1 MSSGGRFGRFTPRR
15 RTPRKKPT
23 PVTSEADREQAL
35 RDYKV
40 TIEYKHL
47 KQHAPG
53 GVYLIPSL
61 DNLRHFYGV
70 IFVRRGPFTNG
81 IFKFQI
87 RLPEKYNDVNSWPQ
101 ITFSSYVYNPFV
113 NPETGELDVRAAYP
127 TWDPHKHYLVTVL
140 TYLKK
145 IFYMKTFG
153 EDATA
158 NSEARDLAKR
168 DPAAYKRKVENC
180 VKESQKLVFVN
191 DAGCTAK
198 FMEDK
203 TEYQILRDLIRSQIS
218 EVGSLNR
225 AVIMDMVKQ
234 SGEAAASAAA
244 IAGTKK
250 QQGDGEGMGL
260 EEQLSL

>member
-1 MSSGGRFGRFTPRR
+1 MSKQFTRFTPRR
-15 RTPRKKPT
+15 RTPRRKPS
-23 PVTSEADREQAL
+23 PVTSEAEREQAL

-61 DNLRHFYGV
+61 DDLRHFFGV

-87 RLPEKYNDVNSWPQ
+87 RLPERYNDTNAHPR
-101 ITFSSYVYNPFV
+101 ITFSSYVYNPYV
-113 NPETGELDVRAAYP
+113 NAETGELDVRAAYP

-145 IFYMKTFG
+145 IFYMKHFG

-158 NSEARDLAKR
+158 NAEARQLAR
-168 DPAAYKRKVENC
+168 GNSQEYRKKVDNC
-180 VKESQKLVFVN
+180 VKESQRLVFVN
-191 DAGCTAK
+191 DPGCTAK
-198 FMEDK
+198 FTEDRV
-203 TEYQILRDLIRSQIS
+203 EHQILRGLIRLKIEESMTTM
-218 EVGSLNR
+218 NR
-225 AVIMDMVKQ
+225 GMIMDIVKEARLG
-234 SGEAAASAAA
+234 GEEATDGKEGKKGNEAGGASPR
-244 IAGTKK
+244 
-250 QQGDGEGMGL
+250 
-260 EEQLSL
+260 S